1 MEAKDIIEKAV
12 SLGACGKS
20 GKATDWK
27 SLAWLFFSPQGREFC
42 LKNNYP
48 DIAIFR
54 DIRQH
59 IEPYGIFVEKKVDR
73 KNKDTALIG
82 GDDVSVLSFSG
93 VEKAY
98 KVILM
103 HGAKAVIRLRNY
115 AVVKIESAENCW
127 FEVKNED
134 NTGVVL

>member
-1 MEAKDIIEKAV
+1 MEVKDIIEKTV
-12 SLGACGKS
+12 LLGACEKS
-20 GKATDWK
+20 SKATDWK

-42 LKNNYP
+42 LKNNFP
-48 DIAIFR
+48 DIATFR
-54 DIRQH
+54 DVRQH
-59 IEPYGIFVEKKVDR
+59 IESYGVFVEKKVDR

-82 GDDVSVLSFSG
+82 SDDVSILSFSG

-115 AVVKIESAENCW
+115 AVVKIESAGSW
-127 FEVKNED
+127 FEVENED

>member
-12 SLGACGKS
+12 LLGACDKS
-20 GKATDWK
+20 SKATDWK

-42 LKNNYP
+42 LKNNFP
-48 DIAIFR
+48 DIATFR
-54 DIRQH
+54 DIRRH

-73 KNKDTALIG
+73 KDEDTALIG
-82 GDDVSVLSFSG
+82 GDGVSILSFSG

-115 AVVKIESAENCW
+115 AVVKIESAGSW
-127 FEVKNED
+127 FEVENED

>member
-1 MEAKDIIEKAV
+1 MEVKDIIEKTV
-12 SLGACGKS
+12 LLGACDKS
-20 GKATDWK
+20 SKATDWK

-42 LKNNYP
+42 LNNNYP
-48 DIAIFR
+48 DIATFR
-54 DIRQH
+54 NIRQH

-73 KNKDTALIG
+73 KNEDTALIG
-82 GDDVSVLSFSG
+82 SDDVSILSFSG

-115 AVVKIESAENCW
+115 AVVKIESSESW
-127 FEVKNED
+127 FEVENED

>member
-1 MEAKDIIEKAV
+1 MGAKDIIEKTV
-12 SLGACGKS
+12 LLGACEKS
-20 GKATDWK
+20 SKATDWK

-42 LKNNYP
+42 LKNNFP
-48 DIAIFR
+48 DIATFR
-54 DIRQH
+54 DIRRH

-73 KNKDTALIG
+73 RNEDTALIG
-82 GDDVSVLSFSG
+82 GDDVSVLLFSG
-93 VEKAY
+93 TKKAY

-115 AVVKIESAENCW
+115 AVVKIESAGSW
-127 FEVKNED
+127 FEVENED